1 MRVRL
6 LGFWIWCLSGTNFP
20 SIAGEISP
28 QLRGELHTYMTY
40 NPCHRMGLN
49 RNAEDCSQSVGKFKQ
64 IPENDRGPC
73 KTIHRYECHSKFFE
87 FDNCRVWVTGPG
99 IPHKTRKTLNWCVT
113 KALRKDTP
121 SKKSSLKFWKKFNL
135 RKKSKHG

>member
-49 RNAEDCSQSVGKFKQ
+49 RNAEDCSQSVGTGNTAQNK
-64 IPENDRGPC
+64 ENIKLVCD
-73 KTIHRYECHSKFFE
+73 
-87 FDNCRVWVTGPG
+87 
-99 IPHKTRKTLNWCVT
+99 
-113 KALRKDTP
+113 
-121 SKKSSLKFWKKFNL
+121 KSS
-135 RKKSKHG
+135 S